1 MAATDL
7 EARLRTL
14 EARLGVLEDV
24 EAIRLL
30 KARYGELVDERYAG
44 GAPRSPAEL
53 DRIAGEIAELFT
65 EDALWEG
72 GAALGTCRGRAAI
85 RERFAAPTLAFSW
98 HYFVKP
104 RIEVTGDSARARW
117 DLLAPCTS
125 REGRAMWMAGVE
137 DDDYRRV
144 DGRWLHQRM
153 ALRVVFLAPHDRGWG
168 RKPGPA

>member
-1 MAATDL
+1 MAKTDL
-7 EARLRTL
+7 EARLHVL
-14 EARLGVLEDV
+14 EGRLRVLEDV

-30 KARYGELVDERYAG
+30 KARYGELVDERYAA

-53 DRIAGEIAELFT
+53 ERIAGEIADLFT

-72 GAALGTCRGRAAI
+72 GAALGTCQGRAAI

-137 DDDYRRV
+137 DDEYRRV

-153 ALRVVFLAPHDRGWG
+153 ALRVVFMAPHDRGWA
-168 RKPGPA
+168 RKPGPP

>member
-7 EARLRTL
+7 ETRLRAL

-53 DRIAGEIAELFT
+53 ERIAGEIADLFT

-72 GAALGTCRGRAAI
+72 GAALGVCRGRAAI

-104 RIEVTGDSARARW
+104 QIQVAGDAARARW

-125 REGRAMWMAGVE
+125 RDGRAMWMAGVE
-137 DDDYRRV
+137 DDEYRRV

-153 ALRVVFLAPHDRGWG
+153 ALRVVFLAPHDRGWA
-168 RKPGPA
+168 RKPGPP

>member
-1 MAATDL
+1 MATTDL
-7 EARLRTL
+7 EARLHTL

-24 EAIRLL
+24 EAIRRL

-53 DRIAGEIAELFT
+53 ERIAGEIADLFT

-137 DDDYRRV
+137 DDEYRRV

-168 RKPGPA
+168 RKPAPP

>member
-7 EARLRTL
+7 ETRLRAL

-53 DRIAGEIAELFT
+53 ERIAGEIADLFT

-72 GAALGTCRGRAAI
+72 GAALGVCRGRAAI
-85 RERFAAPTLAFSW
+85 RERFAVPTLAFSW

-104 RIEVTGDSARARW
+104 QIQVAGDAARARW

-125 REGRAMWMAGVE
+125 RDGRAMWMAGVE
-137 DDDYRRV
+137 DDEYRRV

-153 ALRVVFLAPHDRGWG
+153 ALRVVFLAPHDRGWA
-168 RKPGPA
+168 RKPGPP

>member
-1 MAATDL
+1 MATTDL

-53 DRIAGEIAELFT
+53 DRIAGEIADLFT

-137 DDDYRRV
+137 DDEYRRV

-153 ALRVVFLAPHDRGWG
+153 SLRVVFLAPHDRGWG
-168 RKPGPA
+168 RKPGPP

>member
-168 RKPGPA
+168 RKPGPP

>member
-1 MAATDL
+1 MASTDLETRLRAL
-7 EARLRTL
+7 EARLR
-14 EARLGVLEDV
+14 VLEDV

-30 KARYGELVDERYAG
+30 KARYGELVDERYEG
-44 GAPRSPAEL
+44 GAPRRPAEL
-53 DRIAGEIAELFT
+53 ERIAGEIADLFT

-72 GAALGTCRGRAAI
+72 GAALGVCRGRAAI

-104 RIEVTGDSARARW
+104 RIEVAGDAARARW

-125 REGRAMWMAGVE
+125 LEGRAMWMAGVE
-137 DDDYRRV
+137 DDEYRRV

-153 ALRVVFLAPHDRGWG
+153 ALRVVFLAPHDRGWA
-168 RKPGPA
+168 RKPDPP